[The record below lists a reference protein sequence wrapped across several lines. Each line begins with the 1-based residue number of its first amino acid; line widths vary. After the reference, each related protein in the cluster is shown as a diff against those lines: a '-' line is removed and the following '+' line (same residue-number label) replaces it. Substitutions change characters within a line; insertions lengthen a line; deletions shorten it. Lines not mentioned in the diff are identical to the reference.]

1 MPTRIAFAGVPGS
14 GKTSTARALAG
25 LCGTDL
31 GLKRVELV
39 HEYARTHI
47 AEYGPIETLA
57 DQFAVSLRQID
68 WEDRATLA
76 VVDAMVTDS
85 PIHLGW
91 LYAMWMPQDTKKDA
105 MYASDLFTKLT
116 VLNVPPRYDYVF
128 HLPPIDGSFEDGV
141 RKKEHQDE
149 DWRRQANE
157 LIPFVFRLFSPKVF
171 VTVRSESILDRVNEC
186 LECLHAGIANE
197 EKL

>member
-1 MPTRIAFAGVPGS
+1 M
-14 GKTSTARALAG
+14 
-25 LCGTDL
+25 
-31 GLKRVELV
+31 ELV

-116 VLNVPPRYDYVF
+116 ALNVPPRYDYVF

-141 RKKEHQDE
+141 RKDEHRDDE
-149 DWRRQANE
+149 WRKQADG
-157 LIPFVFRLFSPKVF
+157 LIPFVFRLFSPRVF
-171 VTVRSESILDRVNEC
+171 VTIESEALLDRVNEC
-186 LECLHAGIANE
+186 LECLRE
-197 EKL
+197 EIVHEK